1 VTLKVLKL
9 EFWMSREMYDE
20 DDLTRCEPIF
30 NRDGQYFDTITKKC
44 WFEVD
49 GDAFLLDRNLFTFS
63 LQMLNHKPLRQIERD
78 AINVLINS
86 RLATKTLKELMYF
99 ETARLEIQQNTYNAQ
114 KFKRRVLAKM
124 KANRILRNDN

>member
-1 VTLKVLKL
+1 MTLKVLKL

-20 DDLTRCEPIF
+20 DDLTRCAPIF